1 MTEGLNEYRE
11 RSIEASEPAMPG
23 VGTAPTD
30 IHWVYLGTAFFF
42 LSGALFYLYLARVIP
57 PNELGAVVILQAIA
71 TIVAAAVS
79 LGLGSGFQH
88 FLSFYRGRREPT
100 LLRFLLRGSLISS
113 AVVAVIGFSI
123 VFASANLLGAVLF
136 RSGAY
141 RSAIELVSLYAGLS
155 TALAILQGVVLG
167 LQQFVLYAVRSI
179 VTYTATY
186 GGAVIF
192 LNLWPGV
199 RSIVAGWCLGA
210 GVGCALYGVAVLRGG
225 ISTPVG
231 ERRPGPESL
240 PAMPLYRSVL
250 LYSLP
255 VFASTV
261 ITTSATYV
269 DRLVLASVSDL
280 ASVGFYNYTLL
291 FVGGSL
297 IVTGPFNTVLLPRIS
312 ELFGRKDRVS
322 IRSVAR
328 TSITLVVLLYV
339 PFALAI
345 AALGPFLLGVLV
357 GHAFVQDSLP
367 LAVLL
372 SITAAAIPYT
382 ILGSLAAGIRRTPVL
397 LRAAAGALAANA
409 VLSILLV
416 PRIGILG
423 AALGNSAMYWTPLF
437 VLAVELRGTGLVTID
452 LRSIARIW
460 SASLAMSV
468 TIGLPLLLF
477 GYRPLL
483 VGAFVVLGLLVL
495 LAALRLARAIPT
507 EVADQLV
514 EVVPRRLGFAIPA
527 VCWVAQCEQCR
538 HHPVGE
544 RAVTDGPTG

>member
-1 MTEGLNEYRE
+1 LTERLEEGRNRQ
-11 RSIEASEPAMPG
+11 IEVSEPDAPTG
-23 VGTAPTD
+23 GTAPAD
-30 IHWVYLGTAFFF
+30 IHWVYLGTAYFF
-42 LSGALFYLYLARVIP
+42 LSGALFYLYLARVLP
-57 PNELGAVVILQAIA
+57 PSELGAVVILQAIA

-88 FLSFYRGRREPT
+88 FLSFYRGRREPL

-113 AVVAVIGFSI
+113 VVVAVIGFSI
-123 VFASANLLGAVLF
+123 VFASSGILGAVLF
-136 RSGAY
+136 RSTAY
-141 RSAIELVSLYAGLS
+141 GSAIELVSLYAGLS

-186 GGAVIF
+186 GGAVLF
-192 LNLWPGV
+192 LNLWPGI
-199 RSIVAGWCLGA
+199 RSIVGGWCLGA
-210 GVGCALYGVAVLRGG
+210 AVGCALYGVAVLRGG
-225 ISTPVG
+225 IGALPAQPRSSPA
-231 ERRPGPESL
+231 SL
-240 PAMPLYRSVL
+240 PALPLYRSVL
-250 LYSLP
+250 FYSLP

-297 IVTGPFNTVLLPRIS
+297 IITGPFSTVLLPRIS
-312 ELFGRKDRVS
+312 ELFGRNDRNGIRAVS
-322 IRSVAR
+322 R

-357 GHAFVQDSLP
+357 GGAFVQDSLP

-372 SITAAAIPYT
+372 TITAVAIPYT

-409 VLSILLV
+409 FLSILLV

-423 AALGNSAMYWTPLF
+423 AAIGNSAMYWTPLA
-437 VLAVELRGTGLVTID
+437 VLALELRGTGLFQID
-452 LRSIARIW
+452 LRSMARIW
-460 SASLAMSV
+460 AASIAMSL

-483 VGAFVVLGLLVL
+483 VGASVVVGLLVL
-495 LAALRLARAIPT
+495 LGALRLARAIPPDA
-507 EVADQLV
+507 ADPLV
-514 EVVPRRLGFAIPA
+514 DVVPRRLNFLIPA
-527 VCWVAQCEQCR
+527 VCWVARCDGCR
-538 HHPVGE
+538 H
-544 RAVTDGPTG
+544 ALTGPPAMPE